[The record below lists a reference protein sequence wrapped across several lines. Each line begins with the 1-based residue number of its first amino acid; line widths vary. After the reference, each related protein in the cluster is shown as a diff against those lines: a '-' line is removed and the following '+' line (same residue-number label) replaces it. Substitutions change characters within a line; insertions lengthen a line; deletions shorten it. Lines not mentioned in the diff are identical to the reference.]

1 MPSTNS
7 RFPSSKAAMAAVG
20 AAATIT
26 LGVTAAPQSVGAAP
40 TKSAAADIAPLKFEQ
55 YTMPNGLRVVL
66 APDTQKGA
74 APVIAVNVTYD
85 VGSRDEKPGKSGFA
99 HLFEHMMFQGSENV
113 GRGEH
118 IYLINANGGQMNGST
133 SVDRTNY
140 YESLP
145 ANQLEMALFLEA
157 DRMRSLDVSQ
167 ENLDNQRSVVQEE
180 KRQSYD
186 NRPYG
191 RVQETVSDLLYTNF
205 AYKHT
210 TIGSMEDLNSATIE
224 HVRAFFKTYY
234 VPGNAVLTV
243 TGRFDPGDAKAL
255 IAKHFGPIPR
265 KPQPPVTKL
274 DEPSVF
280 SGERRKTI

>member
-1 MPSTNS
+1 
-7 RFPSSKAAMAAVG
+7 
-20 AAATIT
+20 
-26 LGVTAAPQSVGAAP
+26 
-40 TKSAAADIAPLKFEQ
+40 
-55 YTMPNGLRVVL
+55 MPNGLRVIL

-133 SVDRTNY
+133 SLDRTNY

-167 ENLDNQRSVVQEE
+167 ENLDNQRSVVQE
-180 KRQSYD
+180 RSA
-186 NRPYG
+186 R
-191 RVQETVSDLLYTNF
+191 
-205 AYKHT
+205 
-210 TIGSMEDLNSATIE
+210 ATITAPTVVSTR
-224 HVRAFFKTYY
+224 HSRIWRTRTSPTSTRRSARWKT
-234 VPGNAVLTV
+234 
-243 TGRFDPGDAKAL
+243 
-255 IAKHFGPIPR
+255 
-265 KPQPPVTKL
+265 
-274 DEPSVF
+274 
-280 SGERRKTI
+280 